1 MVISHLLVQYTKTT
15 SFEVSENLCLDL
27 YYQDTVS
34 IVLTTKKKKAVI
46 IGSIR
51 IGLKNI
57 ARKLVVLVE
66 KVHNLTS
73 YSLFNL

>member
-15 SFEVSENLCLDL
+15 SFEVSENLCLAL
-27 YYQDTVS
+27 YYQEPG

-46 IGSIR
+46 ICSIR